1 MAVPERVGPAE
12 IAALTAR
19 LRALSSGAEVDEG
32 ERERFLA
39 DKDQLI
45 ARIQAEQAGRP
56 VRPVGRNQAQNGA
69 DDGADEWHHDQPP
82 VGSCYEPL
90 CDGADDGWGAS

>member
-1 MAVPERVGPAE
+1 MAVPERVSPAE

-19 LRALSSGAEVDEG
+19 LRALSSGTEVDEG
-32 ERERFLA
+32 EHERFLA

-45 ARIQAEQAGRP
+45 ARIEAEQAGRP
-56 VRPVGRNQAQNGA
+56 LRPVGRNQVEDGA
-69 DDGADEWHHDQPP
+69 DDGADEWHHDQLPVRSCQEPP
-82 VGSCYEPL
+82 

>member
-1 MAVPERVGPAE
+1 MAVPERVSPAE

-45 ARIQAEQAGRP
+45 ARIEAEQAGRP
-56 VRPVGRNQAQNGA
+56 FRPAGQNQAQNGV
-69 DDGADEWHHDQPP
+69 DDGADEWHHDQTPGRYFDEPP
-82 VGSCYEPL
+82 

>member
-1 MAVPERVGPAE
+1 MAVPERVSPAE

-32 ERERFLA
+32 EREQFLA

-45 ARIQAEQAGRP
+45 ARIEAEQAGRP
-56 VRPVGRNQAQNGA
+56 FRPVGRNQAQNGA

-82 VGSCYEPL
+82 VRSCYEPP